1 MESMERPGRC
11 PWQPT
16 IRTQLEEGQP
26 YMPNIVYVLT
36 NPAMPGMVKI
46 GMTDQE
52 DLQLRMRQLYTTG
65 VPLPFECVIARRM
78 EGREAA
84 EIETALHT
92 AFDPYRVN
100 PSREFFEIEPEQAA
114 VLLRVMPGTDVGP
127 GVHEQDVDLQSGDL
141 EAASEFKKRRERL
154 TEQDFLESLDEDGD
168 YIYRPVLALGEQE
181 GMGVT
186 WGKAGFSLRAD
197 SGNDTITV
205 CSAYRPRSWA
215 GQCIWTDFK
224 ALQSKATVPEDVV
237 ATLKQRAQATGLFA
251 PAGNIGELRC
261 RIVRRLSEDERDALI
276 AWLREVIETAT
287 GFDADGAGQDNLLEP
302 ASDHLPS
309 EGEL

>member
-100 PSREFFEIEPEQAA
+100 PSREFFEIEPEHLQGEGWLASGNPETAA
-114 VLLRVMPGTDVGP
+114 H
-127 GVHEQDVDLQSGDL
+127 GVN
-141 EAASEFKKRRERL
+141 
-154 TEQDFLESLDEDGD
+154 
-168 YIYRPVLALGEQE
+168 
-181 GMGVT
+181 
-186 WGKAGFSLRAD
+186 GKAGSVPVAAD
-197 SGNDTITV
+197 D
-205 CSAYRPRSWA
+205 
-215 GQCIWTDFK
+215 
-224 ALQSKATVPEDVV
+224 
-237 ATLKQRAQATGLFA
+237 
-251 PAGNIGELRC
+251 
-261 RIVRRLSEDERDALI
+261 
-276 AWLREVIETAT
+276 
-287 GFDADGAGQDNLLEP
+287 
-302 ASDHLPS
+302 
-309 EGEL
+309 